1 MQPPRSQCILFEIY
15 FSYLFFSHQQSNSA
29 GWSLKWHFVLICI
42 STFCSRLF
50 CPLRPYLPTTDPLLL
65 SRLPTSDI
73 LLLSMQICLC
83 FVITN
88 YICLFVVIFII
99 LPLGSPFATPFSPF
113 LVVFPP
119 HCSFYHF
126 YALPTLAFAKSF
138 FFFCYLFP
146 VLLSCLPIRHFNVLL
161 QSCLFVILILTCVFF
176 FSTLPLS
183 TAHQWWHFSLLLV
196 FFTLWDGLL
205 NSKSVADGLF
215 LQYHSWFVCSF
226 SFAFQNLHLL
236 LINSALSPQAKKA

>member
-42 STFCSRLF
+42 STFYSRLF

-73 LLLSMQICLC
+73 LLLSMQIFLC
-83 FVITN
+83 FVIIFV
-88 YICLFVVIFII
+88 YLLLFSYSFLWV
-99 LPLGSPFATPFSPF
+99 LPLLLPFPLF
-113 LVVFPP
+113 LGVFPP
-119 HCSFYHF
+119 RCSFYHF
-126 YALPTLAFAKSF
+126 YALPTLAFANFF

-183 TAHQWWHFSLLLV
+183 TAHQWWHLSLLLV
-196 FFTLWDGLL
+196 FF
-205 NSKSVADGLF
+205 
-215 LQYHSWFVCSF
+215 
-226 SFAFQNLHLL
+226 
-236 LINSALSPQAKKA
+236 SPFEMAC